1 MSTVAIAGQHTT
13 QQTIRHIC
21 SGARLQ
27 CRCVC
32 VHVRYTHD
40 CVNMY
45 SACTEV
51 LGSCQINGNLC
62 QIGLGRVGYWIIL
75 RCAPATTFIYSYNCI
90 CVCLCVHTYKS
101 VRHTYVCDWRRRW
114 RYWSHRVYWYRWV
127 LFHRLTEVMRVW
139 FPDQNEREKYTVLFG
154 IMPQICSFVIESPK
168 RAYTTT
174 ICILYV
180 CPWR

>member
-1 MSTVAIAGQHTT
+1 MSTVAGQHTT

-90 CVCLCVHTYKS
+90 CVCAHI
-101 VRHTYVCDWRRRW
+101 H
-114 RYWSHRVYWYRWV
+114 
-127 LFHRLTEVMRVW
+127 
-139 FPDQNEREKYTVLFG
+139 EREAHLRLRLAATLAVL
-154 IMPQICSFVIESPK
+154 ESS
-168 RAYTTT
+168 
-174 ICILYV
+174 CILV
-180 CPWR
+180 SMGVVSSADRGNESVVSGSKRTRKIHCVIRDNATNW